1 MMSDK
6 LIYGSIDV
14 EKDEI
19 KVKENIGGGEEYVK
33 VNNKKKKKKVKVKM
47 ESERVEK
54 RKKKVKKKVERK
66 NVKSIDVVVSEK
78 KKILVSGRGI
88 DKEIGGRVRIKG
100 KIKKIRKVGYLDLIR
115 GSIRI
120 IGKRIKLD
128 EGNVKM
134 VGDINKKINLVERQE
149 GEGIKEIVNVKGKV
163 EDIKI
168 VLQ

>member
-1 MMSDK
+1 M
-6 LIYGSIDV
+6 
-14 EKDEI
+14 
-19 KVKENIGGGEEYVK
+19 KENIGGGEEYVK

-134 VGDINKKINLVERQE
+134 VGDINKKINLVER
-149 GEGIKEIVNVKGKV
+149 
-163 EDIKI
+163 
-168 VLQ
+168 